1 MKKKNRILIIFML
14 IFSLVLITGC
24 GAETERQIQD
34 TNQEIIV
41 NPYVTYDLT
50 QYIVLPD
57 YEAYSVGT
65 PEVTVSEEM
74 VNEELTN
81 ILMDAGTVETVTE
94 GTVEKGDVIQLSF
107 SGTLQD
113 GSTVDGISAEAF
125 QLVLGKENMVEGFQE
140 GIMGK
145 EIGQPFQLNITFPEP
160 YEIKEELA
168 GQTVTF
174 DIEIL
179 SKQVVVPAVLNDTF
193 VTEHSDCTSIEE
205 YLESVEELIKAK
217 MYEEELQ
224 TVKQEIYLQIEKDTE
239 VLKLPEELVEE
250 LRQDTLQRYK
260 TVASRYEMEWEDFL
274 MESFLMTQ
282 DDFDIQLLTY
292 SREMIKQEMIIHAL
306 AQAENIQIDQEE
318 YELFIQQQLE
328 NSGYKDA
335 ETFEQYVGKSVE
347 AYVKEN
353 RLEINLLL
361 NKTLDAIYARLNGA
375 LEN

>member
-34 TNQEIIV
+34 TNQKIIV

-94 GTVEKGDVIQLSF
+94 GTVERGDVIQLSF

-205 YLESVEELIKAK
+205 YLESVEESIKAK

>member
-34 TNQEIIV
+34 TNQKIIV

-74 VNEELTN
+74 VKEELTN

-94 GTVEKGDVIQLSF
+94 GTVERGDVIQLSF

-205 YLESVEELIKAK
+205 YLESVEESIKAK